1 MNNYKIVIE
10 YDGSNYV
17 GWQRQDNGISIQQLL
32 EESIEKLSN
41 YKVSIIGA
49 GRTDA
54 GVHAKGQVASFKL
67 KKKFKIK
74 EIKDG
79 INHYLRPHPIAV
91 LSAEEVEDNFN
102 ARFSAKLRLYKY
114 VVINRRAPLTLDN
127 NRAWCVH
134 KTININKIIEQA
146 PFFLG
151 KHDLSSFRSINCQSK
166 SSIKSINS
174 IDIKKNGEIIN
185 FHISAKSFLHSQVRI
200 MVGTLIDIGLE
211 KISKSV
217 SEILLSKRRECAG
230 ETAPSHGLY
239 LTEVRY

>member
-17 GWQRQDNGISIQQLL
+17 GWQRQDNGLSIQQLL
-32 EESIEKLSN
+32 EEAIEKLSN

-67 KKKFKIK
+67 KKKLKIK

-91 LSAEEVEDNFN
+91 LSAEEVEDSFN

-114 VVINRRAPLTLDN
+114 VVINRRAPLALDN

-134 KTININKIIEQA
+134 KPININKIIEQA

-185 FHISAKSFLHSQVRI
+185 FHISARSFLHSQVRI

-217 SEILLSKRRECAG
+217 SEILLLKQREYAG
-230 ETAPSHGLY
+230 ETAPSQGLY
-239 LTEVRY
+239 LTEVQY